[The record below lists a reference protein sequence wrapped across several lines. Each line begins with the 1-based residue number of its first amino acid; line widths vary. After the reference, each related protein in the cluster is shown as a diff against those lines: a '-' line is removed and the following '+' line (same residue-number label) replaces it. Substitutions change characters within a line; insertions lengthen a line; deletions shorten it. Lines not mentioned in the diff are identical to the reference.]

1 MLPGGFF
8 QSAVRHAKRSVEPW
22 GCGDVASVSRKGVRG
37 HGKPDQ
43 MSLPMARSVSSS
55 SSFLTRSGLP
65 ILMAGIFCRSV
76 GPVDRRLRRSRVAR
90 DLRNAHEAVGQVV
103 RFGCRG
109 GSRSPYLRPG
119 ILAAFGAII
128 RYSLL
133 CRKRVAWHLED
144 RLSWDGLPSSRLA
157 SGALGSQVG
166 PRSRVFST

>member
-1 MLPGGFF
+1 MTLMIT
-8 QSAVRHAKRSVEPW
+8 SARTGVIDWPIT
-22 GCGDVASVSRKGVRG
+22 VS
-37 HGKPDQ
+37 
-43 MSLPMARSVSSS
+43 LFSS
-55 SSFLTRSGLP
+55 LP
-65 ILMAGIFCRSV
+65 ILMVGIFCRSV
-76 GPVDRRLRRSRVAR
+76 GPVDRRLQRARVAR

-133 CRKRVAWHLED
+133 CRERVAWHLED

-157 SGALGSQVG
+157 SGAFGSQRG
-166 PRSRVFST
+166 PRSRVLWPGQAEKYLMKGACAKPRGALGHARSCWLFN